1 MKKIIIYLSITTL
14 FLNGCINKKSPKID
28 KKKNE
33 LPSNIINTNQ
43 NDSLKIFNNE
53 QFYELETSIADIK
66 KEIEILQTKVME
78 YQHKAPEDNYS
89 KKLKQLID
97 KPYAKHKISL
107 TNGSVI
113 EGTIENDK
121 PFSLLVN
128 TDLGKIT
135 INKSDIS
142 KIDNLVL
149 PIANVVFI
157 GHGQEEILENYRI
170 YNGKI
175 MNQGDRRA
183 DFVRVIYYLWDQNT
197 ELIIS
202 DSSFVDGPQIVYN
215 SGIVTDTILEPNQ
228 SVTFN
233 LKIEIPDSIK
243 VEYITRNIN
252 WEIFN

>member
-1 MKKIIIYLSITTL
+1 MKKNIIYLSIITL
-14 FLNGCINKKSPKID
+14 FLAGCINKKNPKID
-28 KKKNE
+28 KQKKE
-33 LPSNIINTNQ
+33 LSQDTITNNQ
-43 NDSLKIFNNE
+43 KDSLKISSNE
-53 QFYELETSIADIK
+53 QFYELEISIADIK

-78 YQHKAPEDNYS
+78 YQPKEPEDDYS
-89 KKLKQLID
+89 KKLKKLID

-107 TNGSVI
+107 INGSII

-121 PFSLLVN
+121 QFSLLVN

-135 INKSDIS
+135 INKSDIN
-142 KIDNLVL
+142 KIDDLVL

-157 GHGQEEILENYRI
+157 GHGQEEILENHRLYS
-170 YNGKI
+170 GKI

-202 DSSFVDGPQIVYN
+202 DSSFVDGLQIVYN
-215 SGIVTDTILEPNQ
+215 SGIITDTILKPNQ
-228 SVTFN
+228 SATFA

-243 VEYITRNIN
+243 VEYVTRNIN

>member
-1 MKKIIIYLSITTL
+1 
-14 FLNGCINKKSPKID
+14 
-28 KKKNE
+28 
-33 LPSNIINTNQ
+33 
-43 NDSLKIFNNE
+43 
-53 QFYELETSIADIK
+53 
-66 KEIEILQTKVME
+66 
-78 YQHKAPEDNYS
+78 
-89 KKLKQLID
+89 
-97 KPYAKHKISL
+97 
-107 TNGSVI
+107 
-113 EGTIENDK
+113 
-121 PFSLLVN
+121 
-128 TDLGKIT
+128 
-135 INKSDIS
+135 
-142 KIDNLVL
+142 
-149 PIANVVFI
+149 
-157 GHGQEEILENYRI
+157 
-170 YNGKI
+170 